1 MNEMRNKKPKEF
13 WKIFKQKKSSTK
25 HDISDDEFYDY
36 FKRLASENTD
46 TSNEQAANFMQS
58 FDSSTRET
66 TFEVLDENITQ
77 TEIQKAING
86 LSLNKSCGSD
96 NILNEYFISAAS
108 ILLEPLELLFNKIL
122 DSGKFP
128 TDWSTGIIVPIHKAT
143 LTTLITIAE

>member
-1 MNEMRNKKPKEF
+1 
-13 WKIFKQKKSSTK
+13 
-25 HDISDDEFYDY
+25 
-36 FKRLASENTD
+36 
-46 TSNEQAANFMQS
+46 MQS

-128 TDWSTGIIVPIHKAT
+128 TDWSTGIIVPIHKKGDVNDPNNNRGIT
-143 LTTLITIAE
+143 LVSCFAKLFTTVLNNRLKQSLSTLLIHISSLKKNCTVRSLT